1 MKRIDLK
8 IFIVSVLVLAIACS
22 IGAASVSALTE
33 DGENLLDELMSAGSS
48 AGVDING
55 FIDNFVTTTDKNDSE
70 DKPADENAV
79 EDLEDI
85 VATIGIGADVLVV
98 TDLVAY
104 LNRGG
109 SFADWIY
116 DNYGDQIVVPDSV
129 KTMSNKDLAIFFM
142 NKVLYPDQTQAEK
155 ETTSKYIYSDDNDS
169 DQPTDNDDTIVP
181 ETSTVEKATDKTN
194 ANVPG
199 DIDGDGKV
207 RAMDARLALR
217 ASASLDVLEGA
228 AFDAADING
237 DGRITANDARSI
249 LRYAAGLIN
258 SL

>member
-8 IFIVSVLVLAIACS
+8 VFIVSVLVLAIACS

-33 DGENLLDELMSAGSS
+33 DGENMIGGLISAGSS

-55 FIDNFVTTTDKNDSE
+55 IIDNFVTTTEDNDSA
-70 DKPADENAV
+70 DKPADGDAIA
-79 EDLEDI
+79 DLENI
-85 VATIGIGADVLVV
+85 VETIGIGSDVLVV

-104 LNRGG
+104 LNSGG

-116 DNYGDQIVVPDSV
+116 DNYGDQIDVPDSV

-142 NKVLYPDQTQAEK
+142 NKVLYPDQTQADK
-155 ETTSKYIYSDDNDS
+155 ETTSKYIYSDGNDS
-169 DQPTDNDDTIVP
+169 DQPEDDEVIVP
-181 ETSTVEKATDKTN
+181 ETSTVEATTEKTN
-194 ANVPG
+194 AHMPG

-217 ASASLDVLEGA
+217 ASASLDKLEGA

-249 LRYAAGLIN
+249 LRFAAGLIN

>member
-8 IFIVSVLVLAIACS
+8 IFVVSVLVLAIACS
-22 IGAASVSALTE
+22 VGAASVSALTE
-33 DGENLLDELMSAGSS
+33 DGENMIDGLISAGSS

-55 FIDNFVTTTDKNDSE
+55 IIDNFVTTTDENDAE
-70 DKPADENAV
+70 DKPADENAI
-79 EDLEDI
+79 EDLENI
-85 VATIGIGADVLVV
+85 VETIGIGSDVLVV

-104 LNRGG
+104 LNHGG

-142 NKVLYPDQTQAEK
+142 NKVLYPDQTQADK
-155 ETTSKYIYSDDNDS
+155 ETTTKYIYTDGNDS
-169 DQPTDNDDTIVP
+169 DEPADDYTTVP
-181 ETSTVEKATDKTN
+181 ETSTVEITTDKAN
-194 ANVPG
+194 ANVSG

-249 LRYAAGLIN
+249 LRYAAGLID